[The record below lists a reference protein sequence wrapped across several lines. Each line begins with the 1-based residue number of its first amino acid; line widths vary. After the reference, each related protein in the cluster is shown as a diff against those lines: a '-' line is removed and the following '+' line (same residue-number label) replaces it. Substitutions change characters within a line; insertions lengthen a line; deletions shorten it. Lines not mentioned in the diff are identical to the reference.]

1 MSATPDKVR
10 RTSEGE
16 FMRQKVFIALLLLTV
31 AATAQAQNSSARA
44 GAESATSV
52 TQDGRRLDIASGT
65 RLNAQLQDTLDVSKA
80 RVGDKVVLKTTEA
93 IKSNG
98 ETLVKKGAH
107 LLGRVSDVSRRAKG
121 SAESS
126 VTLLFDRLESGS
138 LSAPLSVTIN
148 SITQAGARGRVG
160 DEEFGAAA
168 SSNTST
174 RAQSGGGNSSGGGL
188 LGGATGAVGNTVGGV
203 TRAAGDVV
211 NGTTETVGNTT
222 RGVGDT
228 LGRVRVSQSASASA
242 EGGSTLSLTGGNL
255 RLEKGTTFNLTL
267 NESAG
272 IEHN

>member
-1 MSATPDKVR
+1 
-10 RTSEGE
+10 
-16 FMRQKVFIALLLLTV
+16 MRQKVFIAVLFLAF
-31 AATAQAQNSSARA
+31 AASAQAQDTRARA
-44 GAESATSV
+44 GAESATSIKR
-52 TQDGRRLDIASGT
+52 DGGQLDIASGT
-65 RLNAQLQDTLDVSKA
+65 RLTAQLQNTLDVSRA

-107 LLGRVSDVSRRAKG
+107 LVGRVADVSRRARG
-121 SAESS
+121 GAESS

-148 SITQAGARGRVG
+148 SVTQVGARGRAG
-160 DEEFGAAA
+160 EEDSGAAA
-168 SSNTST
+168 SANTSA
-174 RAQSGGGNSSGGGL
+174 RAQGGGTSSGGGL

-211 NGTTETVGNTT
+211 GTTTETAGNTA
-222 RGVGDT
+222 RGVGET
-228 LGRVRVSQSASASA
+228 LGRVRVSQSADAAA

-267 NESAG
+267 NQ
-272 IEHN
+272 

>member
-1 MSATPDKVR
+1 
-10 RTSEGE
+10 
-16 FMRQKVFIALLLLTV
+16 MRQKVFIAVLLLTF
-31 AATAQAQNSSARA
+31 AASAQAQDTRARA
-44 GAESATSV
+44 GAESATSIKR
-52 TQDGRRLDIASGT
+52 DGGQLDIASGT
-65 RLNAQLQDTLDVSKA
+65 RLTAQLQNTLDVSRA

-107 LLGRVSDVSRRAKG
+107 LVGRVADVSRRARG
-121 SAESS
+121 GAESS

-138 LSAPLSVTIN
+138 LSTPLSVTIN
-148 SITQAGARGRVG
+148 SVAQAGARGRAG
-160 DEEFGAAA
+160 EEDFGAGA
-168 SSNTST
+168 STNTSA
-174 RAQSGGGNSSGGGL
+174 RAQTSGGTSSGGGL

-211 NGTTETVGNTT
+211 GTTTETVGNTT
-222 RGVGDT
+222 RGVGET

-267 NESAG
+267 NQSAG
-272 IEHN
+272 VNQ